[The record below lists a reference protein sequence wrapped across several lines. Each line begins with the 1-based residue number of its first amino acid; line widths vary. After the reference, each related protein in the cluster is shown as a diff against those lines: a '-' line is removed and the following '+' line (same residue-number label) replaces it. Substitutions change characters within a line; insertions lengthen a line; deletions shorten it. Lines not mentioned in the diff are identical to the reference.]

1 VSTPERLISKCKG
14 KKSFSHLGVNLLIDR
29 PAQAIASPA
38 MYALYHLMESMPTQ
52 MSYEEQGPS
61 GCRLR
66 RAILLKSSHEQASL
80 CEK

>member
-1 VSTPERLISKCKG
+1 MRMGARCWRKVGIKLDADIMLDLLKTATLETEGMVGGG

-52 MSYEEQGPS
+52 MS
-61 GCRLR
+61 
-66 RAILLKSSHEQASL
+66 
-80 CEK
+80 